1 MRFCVGLTGG
11 IGCGK
16 SQATGMFAELGADI
30 VDTDAIAHEL
40 TGPGGRAMEELAT
53 AFGNQYVRENGS
65 LDRDRMR
72 ELVFS
77 DPTAKT
83 RLEAIIHP
91 MIRAESRRRVAEGTG
106 PYVLL
111 VVPLLLETGAYRD
124 MVNRV
129 LVVDCDEAHQLERT
143 MARSR
148 LTEDAVRRIMA
159 AQLSRAQRLAQA
171 DDVLSNDADI
181 PSLRTQVE
189 ALHERYLALSK
200 KR

>member
-40 TGPGGRAMEELAT
+40 TGPGGRAMEELAK
-53 AFGNQYVRENGS
+53 AFGSRYVRENGS

-77 DPTAKT
+77 DPAAKT

-91 MIRAESRRRVAEGTG
+91 MIGAESRRRVAEGMG

-129 LVVDCDEAHQLERT
+129 LVVDCDESHQLERT
-143 MARSR
+143 MTRSR
-148 LTEDAVRRIMA
+148 LPEDAVRGIMA
-159 AQLSRAQRLAQA
+159 TQLSRTERLAQA